1 VFSKK
6 PISLIHSQ
14 NISSVSMLLVFNT
27 QLIYYNQCHILAM
40 QEADTGGLWFKV
52 NLGNNVIKILPQKIS
67 QV

>member
-1 VFSKK
+1 MCLAKNLFLSF
-6 PISLIHSQ
+6 IHK
-14 NISSVSMLLVFNT
+14 ISSVSMLLVFNT